1 MAKFATYS
9 SVAFGDLCVLSRY
22 VILIQIPLCHP
33 CGSGAVSIPLSGVL
47 VTGLVW
53 FPGSVRANAGA
64 GSGPDSTGR
73 STRAAGLVLTPT
85 PFGAG
90 LVRRE
95 RAIGVGGV
103 AVFSD
108 VLNGR

>member
-1 MAKFATYS
+1 MQRVGPCRYKRCGLDQASERFQLLALS
-9 SVAFGDLCVLSRY
+9 SLWEWGRVN
-22 VILIQIPLCHP
+22 PLV
-33 CGSGAVSIPLSGVL
+33 GSACDRF
-47 VTGLVW
+47 GLV
-53 FPGSVRANAGA
+53 PRLGA
-64 GSGPDSTGR
+64 GKCWCGVGSDSTGR

>member
-1 MAKFATYS
+1 MGSSSCRTPYS
-9 SVAFGDLCVLSRY
+9 RSLDLIS
-22 VILIQIPLCHP
+22 HP

-108 VLNGR
+108 VLTGR